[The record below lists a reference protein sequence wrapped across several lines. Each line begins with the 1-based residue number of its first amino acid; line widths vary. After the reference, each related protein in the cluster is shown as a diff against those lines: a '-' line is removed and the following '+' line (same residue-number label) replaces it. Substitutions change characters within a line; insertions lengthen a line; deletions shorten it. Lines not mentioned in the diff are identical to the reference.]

1 MSEFNWTERNEVMSR
16 RLQQRE
22 VWLNETSHG
31 LAIKHKI
38 SDAGAQRKLLAA
50 LKSAK
55 DFTVSAAILEP
66 DGWKIPRD
74 LTSWEDARAKLTA
87 FARDLMSV
95 SRALDEILKDD
106 VMFTALNRAANSL
119 PFQELPQLV
128 RAITQL
134 SQVAVEAAATEGK
147 RGNRPLPA
155 WKLEATNFCREF
167 WLKNMNEQPKRYFN
181 AAKKPSRGER
191 SNRTTEPAN
200 AFSRWFCDVMRE
212 VDGLTPSE
220 CDTLLRQQ

>member
-1 MSEFNWTERNEVMSR
+1 MTPKLGV
-16 RLQQRE
+16 RE
-22 VWLNETSHG
+22 TGSSSVWLNETAHG

-38 SDAGAQRKLLAA
+38 SDTGAQRKLLAA
-50 LKSAK
+50 LKSTK
-55 DFTVSAAILEP
+55 DFMVSVATLEP
-66 DGWKIPRD
+66 DRWKIPRD
-74 LTSWEDARAKLTA
+74 LTSWEGARAKLTH
-87 FARDLMSV
+87 FARDLMSLT
-95 SRALDEILKDD
+95 RALDEILEDD
-106 VMFTALNRAANSL
+106 VMFTALNRAANNL

-128 RAITQL
+128 GAITQF

-147 RGNRPLPA
+147 RGNRPHPP
-155 WKLEATNFCREF
+155 WKLEATKLCREF

-191 SNRTTEPAN
+191 GANRTTEPAN

-212 VDGLTPSE
+212 VDGLAPGE